1 MTYHTNEGGGTSGSG
16 TSGSG
21 SGTSGSGS
29 GTSGS
34 GSESESGSG
43 SGTSGNTAWLSDA
56 SANRHIKTYVKDFL
70 DVSGNFAVRQ
80 AQVSNTYEILGQ
92 VITNRYQSSNVQ
104 TGYSVDMDISGN
116 TIVVGELGDVE
127 GNYNGRARAF
137 RYDASSQL
145 WYQHGNALVD
155 PDNGASDN
163 KFGRVVHIS
172 DDGNVIASIDTH
184 WNSNE
189 GKFHIFNYNS
199 STDTWDRE
207 YSQRSSL
214 SGGYFGHTGSHLSGD
229 GNVIAINEQYGDWSC
244 NIFKKVSGSWIQVGR
259 IGNASG
265 FQTVNPRLNYDGT
278 RMVVRM
284 RAPRYYVRVYAYNGA
299 DVASTS
305 QAAFSQVGSD
315 ISNPSSGDSH
325 AESTAIN
332 KAGDIIAFSSEGT
345 DLVYVYRYNNATSD
359 WVQHGSSLQGVN
371 GGDNPGRG
379 NAPNQ
384 AINLND
390 DGDYLLFGTYAV
402 STISLYKYTEG
413 PLGINGYYPL
423 YTTAQLASNAS
434 PDGSGYHSHDLENT
448 TYYMPNGL
456 NMNASNGPIT
466 QWHGDYSPSSSP
478 FAVNGYYPLY
488 TTAQAA
494 SNASPD
500 GSGYH
505 THDLTL
511 NATTTT
517 YYMPNGLT
525 LGSTQWH
532 GDFVTNGDWVQF
544 GSTLTGTDSTNFGLS
559 TAFNNDATR
568 IIVGAEL
575 ADLTS
580 TNGGA
585 AYVYQLND
593 STPSNDTL
601 IDVSYGTLQLYS
613 NTTTTSDVY
622 SLDRLQYLSINDKI
636 TFSFGVT
643 TDINADGSV
652 IVVGAQ
658 ESDFGSF
665 NTTNNTSLDNVGR
678 AFVYQKNSSGA
689 YVPFGNILEGDIASA
704 RFGRRVAIDNSGN
717 RIAVSSLAGSAGAGS
732 NRGRLQMY
740 EISGNDWT
748 QLGSDIDGDADND
761 RFGEM
766 AMHISGNGNVVVG
779 HAGNN
784 NQKYIRA
791 YEYVD
796 ASGDWYQLGSDITD
810 FPTGHND
817 WSHRV
822 QLSDDG
828 RILAFGNSFDD
839 TTGTNNGRLQ
849 VYKFTGDVNDGSWN
863 ALGSYITSK
872 TSEAS
877 ASDYWGH
884 HSVSLSS
891 DGYTVAWQS
900 FYAQYDS
907 NQHGRAQ
914 VYRYYESGNEWMQL
928 GSDITRQYD
937 TSPVADIHFG
947 RHCHLSGDGNTIVIT
962 SNYDDDG
969 ASNGGGYYAY
979 KYINGDWTQVAT
991 YFESLQTELY
1001 VGEHS
1006 LRISKDGTHVITGS
1020 YRYDNGNGTN
1030 TGMAVVCKL
1039 NRNGT
1044 STTDPAFILASDEIK
1059 TPSLHFKHDGAYT
1072 SMLNHPDGQ
1081 DLITN
1086 IRGSTTNPPY
1096 GSTRKGLTL
1105 SSKSTNSPNLT
1116 VDSQGTL
1123 YVTYANAVSQAAAT
1137 TRAYWQS
1144 FGHSNASLQWS
1155 FYAHG
1160 AILSD
1165 SAIIAS
1171 RGGLSD
1177 RRIKTNIQTINDASS
1192 LEKLRLLNPCT
1203 YEYID
1208 KIRKSSYPVEGF
1220 IAQEVKEVLPY
1231 AVDDDLEYTVPNIY
1245 KLGYLELDASGNKI
1259 INIPDYD
1266 TANLEVD
1273 ASGNIYD
1280 QLALYDNNLSHAKEH
1295 NTHPE
1300 VGDRYDV
1307 NIVKV
1312 ISSTSIQI
1320 EPIHSDTLPEEI
1332 FVYGQIVKNFN
1343 TLNKNRIFTI
1353 MTSALQEVDRQLQAE
1368 RTKTASL
1375 ETELA
1380 SLIADVTALENA

>member
-21 SGTSGSGS
+21 TSGT
-29 GTSGS
+29 
-34 GSESESGSG
+34 SG

-70 DVSGNFAVRQ
+70 DVSGNFAVRH
-80 AQVSNTYEILGQ
+80 NTTPSSSYEILGQ
-92 VITNRYQSSNVQ
+92 VITNRYQSSAVH
-104 TGYSVDMDISGN
+104 TGHSVDMDISGN
-116 TIVVGELGDVE
+116 TIVVGEPDDDE
-127 GNYNGRARAF
+127 GAYNGRARAF

-145 WYQHGNALVD
+145 WYQHGNAMTEISSLAPYD
-155 PDNGASDN
+155 SA
-163 KFGRVVHIS
+163 FGKVVHMS
-172 DDGNVIASIDTH
+172 ADGNTIASIDT
-184 WNSNE
+184 NYNA
-189 GKFHIFNYNS
+189 GYGRFHIFNYNS
-199 STDTWDRE
+199 STNTWDRDNTTPM
-207 YSQRSSL
+207 YGAVV
-214 SGGYFGHTGSHLSGD
+214 GGYFGNHGSGFSGD
-229 GNVIAINEQYGDWSC
+229 GNVIAGIEQKDYWGC
-244 NIFKKVSGSWIQVGR
+244 NIFKKVSGSWIQIGT

-265 FQTVNPRLNYDGT
+265 FETICPSLNYDGT
-278 RMVVRM
+278 RIVVRM

-315 ISNPSSGDSH
+315 ISNPSSSDNH
-325 AESTAIN
+325 NESTAIN
-332 KAGDIIAFSSEGT
+332 KAGDIVAFASEGT
-345 DLVYVYRYNNATSD
+345 NLVYVYRYNNATSD
-359 WVQHGSSLQGVN
+359 WVQHGSSLGSAYGIAQ
-371 GGDNPGRG
+371 PGRG
-379 NAPNQ
+379 YAPNN

-390 DGDYLLFGTYAV
+390 DGDYILIGAEIEV
-402 STISLYKYTEG
+402 SAIVYKYTER

-466 QWHGDYSPSSSP
+466 QWHGDYSPSASP

-517 YYMPNGLT
+517 YYMPSGLT

-544 GSTLTGTDSTNFGLS
+544 GSTLTAEANNFAMT

-568 IIVGAEL
+568 IIVGAL
-575 ADLTS
+575 GADLTS
-580 TNGGA
+580 TDGGA

-636 TFSFGVT
+636 TFTFGKA

-652 IVVGAQ
+652 IVVGAP
-658 ESDFGSF
+658 SADFGNF
-665 NTTNNTSLDNVGR
+665 NTTNNTSVNNVGR
-678 AFVYQKNSSGA
+678 VFVYQKNSSGA
-689 YVPFGNILEGDIASA
+689 YVPFGNILEGDVTGAYI
-704 RFGRRVAIDNSGN
+704 GVRVAIDNSGN
-717 RIAVSSLAGSAGAGS
+717 RIAVSSENNSS
-732 NRGRLQMY
+732 SVRTGRLQMY
-740 EISGNDWT
+740 EISGNVWT
-748 QLGSDIDGDADND
+748 QLGSDITGSANND

-766 AMHISGNGNVVVG
+766 AMHLSGNGNVVVG
-779 HAGNN
+779 HAGDN

-810 FPTGHND
+810 FQTGHNNN
-817 WSHRV
+817 SNRV

-839 TTGTNNGRLQ
+839 TTGTNNGKLQ

-872 TSEAS
+872 SSEAS
-877 ASDYWGH
+877 ANDYWGH

-900 FYAQYDS
+900 FYAQQDS
-907 NQHGRAQ
+907 NNHGRAQ

-947 RHCHLSGDGNTIVIT
+947 RHCHLSGDGNTIVV
-962 SNYDDDG
+962 SSMYDDDG
-969 ASNGGGYYAY
+969 ATNAGGYYAY

-991 YFESLQTELY
+991 YFESLATELY
-1001 VGEHS
+1001 IGEHS

-1020 YRYDNGNGTN
+1020 WRYDNGNAN
-1030 TGMAVVCKL
+1030 DTGMAVVCKL

-1105 SSKSTNSPNLT
+1105 SSKSANSPNLT

-1123 YVTYANAVSQAAAT
+1123 YVTYVNAVSQAAAV
-1137 TRAYWQS
+1137 TRVYWMG
-1144 FGHSNASLQWS
+1144 FNHSNASLQWS

-1177 RRIKTNIQTINDASS
+1177 GRIKTNIQTIDDASS

-1208 KIRKSSYPVEGF
+1208 KIRKSSYLVEGF

-1231 AVDDDLEYTVPNIY
+1231 AVDDDMEYAVPNIY

-1320 EPIHSDTLPEEI
+1320 ELIHSDTLPEEI